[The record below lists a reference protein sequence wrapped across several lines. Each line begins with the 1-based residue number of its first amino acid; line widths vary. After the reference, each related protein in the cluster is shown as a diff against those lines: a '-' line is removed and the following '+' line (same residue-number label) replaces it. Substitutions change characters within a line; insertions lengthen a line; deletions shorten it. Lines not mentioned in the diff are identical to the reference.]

1 VTITWRLRALRDLQ
15 EIQAFVAAGSSAAQ
29 GYETLVAL
37 HEQINDLL
45 LNPQRGRIDSR
56 RPGTRFFIAPIGG
69 HTYGLPCAVPPPRRA
84 HLHHP
89 GARYASERF
98 VRCYHLPQAWH
109 RIRSAS
115 TP

>member
-56 RPGTRFFIAPIGG
+56 RPGTRFFIAPVGG
-69 HTYGLPCAVPPPRRA
+69 HTYRVRYRLRGERIYIIQVRDTRR
-84 HLHHP
+84 
-89 GARYASERF
+89 RD
-98 VRCYHLPQAWH
+98 
-109 RIRSAS
+109 
-115 TP
+115 T